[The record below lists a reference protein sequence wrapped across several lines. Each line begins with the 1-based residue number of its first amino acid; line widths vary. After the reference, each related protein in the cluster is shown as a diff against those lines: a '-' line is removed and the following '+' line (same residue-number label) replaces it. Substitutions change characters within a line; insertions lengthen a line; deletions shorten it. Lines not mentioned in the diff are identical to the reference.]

1 MFNQI
6 LCDRLGVLEISGRSR
21 LQAVCGLGL
30 QFGVGGVVWRR
41 AAVEG
46 DCDSASAGGLVRLQR
61 TLRNRESDARCRTAL
76 LR

>member
-6 LCDRLGVLEISGRSR
+6 LCDRLGVLEMNGRSR
-21 LQAVCGLGL
+21 AQAVGGLGL

-41 AAVEG
+41 AAFEG
-46 DCDSASAGGLVRLQR
+46 DCDGASAGGLVRLQR
-61 TLRNRESDARCRTAL
+61 ALRNRESDARSRTAL